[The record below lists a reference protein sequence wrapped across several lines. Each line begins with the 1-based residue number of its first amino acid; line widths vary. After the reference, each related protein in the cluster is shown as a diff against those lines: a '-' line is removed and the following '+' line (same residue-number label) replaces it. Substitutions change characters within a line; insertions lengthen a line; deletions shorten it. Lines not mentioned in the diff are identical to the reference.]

1 MPQIAW
7 LDYGTH
13 HPEPISDT
21 MSYVLVVDDEASI
34 RVLAARWLQRMGHG
48 VKAAASAR
56 EALELV
62 RVEPPA
68 ALVCDI
74 GLPDHDGF
82 WLVRQVRE
90 QAPATPVVMM
100 SGYIDLPGEAQNVEH
115 IAKPFGRDIL
125 EAALQRAMT
134 RPIAAETPTSGSSGS
149 TDRRELPPCPSC
161 ARAKVLRLPVSTNEG
176 QLRWFKCMT
185 CGHIWK
191 KGPRA
196 VAQSVE
202 SVL

>member
-1 MPQIAW
+1 
-7 LDYGTH
+7 
-13 HPEPISDT
+13 

-48 VKAAASAR
+48 VKAAASAS
-56 EALELV
+56 EALDLV

-90 QAPATPVVMM
+90 LAPATPVVMM
-100 SGYIDLPGEAQNVEH
+100 SGYIDLPGEAQSVEH
-115 IAKPFGRDIL
+115 IAKPFGGDTL
-125 EAALQRAMT
+125 AAALQRAMT
-134 RPIAAETPTSGSSGS
+134 RPTTAEPPHASSGPR
-149 TDRRELPPCPSC
+149 DRRELPPCPSC
-161 ARAKVLRLPVSTNEG
+161 ARANVLRLPVSTNEG
-176 QLRWFKCMT
+176 QLRWFKCLT

-191 KGPRA
+191 KGPRT
-196 VAQSVE
+196 VARSVD

>member
-1 MPQIAW
+1 MR
-7 LDYGTH
+7 
-13 HPEPISDT
+13 
-21 MSYVLVVDDEASI
+21 YVLVVDDEPSI
-34 RVLAARWLQRMGHG
+34 RVLAARWLQRMGHA
-48 VKAAASAR
+48 VKAAASAT

-62 RVEPPA
+62 RVELPA

-90 QAPATPVVMM
+90 HAPATPIVMM

-115 IAKPFGRDIL
+115 IAKPFARDTL
-125 EAALQRAMT
+125 AAALQRAMT
-134 RPIAAETPTSGSSGS
+134 RPAAQAPQTGSSS
-149 TDRRELPPCPSC
+149 PRDRRELPPCPSC
-161 ARAKVLRLPVSTNEG
+161 ARANVLSLPVSTNEG

-191 KGPRA
+191 KGPRT
-196 VAQSVE
+196 VARSVD

>member
-1 MPQIAW
+1 
-7 LDYGTH
+7 
-13 HPEPISDT
+13 
-21 MSYVLVVDDEASI
+21 MSYVLVVDDEAAI

-48 VKAAASAR
+48 VKAAASAG
-56 EALELV
+56 EAIELV
-62 RVEPPA
+62 RLEPPA

-90 QAPATPVVMM
+90 QAPTTPVVMM

-125 EAALQRAMT
+125 AAALQRAMT
-134 RPIAAETPTSGSSGS
+134 QPIADGDSAQTAHRPERSSGAS
-149 TDRRELPPCPSC
+149 PLSELRASEGAAPAGLDKRRSAPLVQVHDVRPHLE
-161 ARAKVLRLPVSTNEG
+161 E
-176 QLRWFKCMT
+176 
-185 CGHIWK
+185 
-191 KGPRA
+191 GPRTPPR
-196 VAQSVE
+196 SVD